1 MSKKNS
7 NNISKELNP
16 MDKFNFLLG
25 TWKLEYKVPKSQFSD
40 EDTGVG
46 EGEFKRILNDKY
58 VTFDY
63 KAKLSAGEGAAHGI
77 FAWDEKS
84 KIYRYWWFEDSG
96 EFNKATCNFINEHT
110 LCLNWDNSILVQ
122 TFNKIEN
129 EKVLLEM
136 RYPANKNDYKIVLE
150 VVLTK
155 KSSLNKLTM

>member
-1 MSKKNS
+1 MN
-7 NNISKELNP
+7 KEPNP

-58 VTFDY
+58 VTLDY
-63 KAKLSAGEGAAHGI
+63 KAEYSASEGAAHGI

-96 EFNKATCNFINEHT
+96 EFNRATCNFIDENT
-110 LCLNWDNSILVQ
+110 LCLNWYNSILVQ
-122 TFNKIEN
+122 TFSRIDN

-136 RYPANKNDYKIVLE
+136 RYPSNKNDYKIILE

-155 KSSLNKLTM
+155 KSNLNQLTM